1 MAITENPRTGDF
13 ILSMAN
19 GTLSLENAILESGED
34 LKAGTVLGAG
44 TSGKYVQLD
53 PESETANTALGV
65 LYDNV
70 DASGGD
76 VTCVVLKR
84 QAEVKAD
91 GLIWP
96 TGISSNDKTAAIQ
109 SLNSLGV
116 FVR

>member
-19 GTLSLENAILESGED
+19 GTLSLENAILESGQN
-34 LKAGTVLGAG
+34 LNAGTVLGAG
-44 TSGKYVQLD
+44 TSDKFVQLD
-53 PESETANTALGV
+53 PASETAGTAIGV

-70 DASGGD
+70 DATDGD
-76 VTCVVLKR
+76 KTCVVLKR

-96 TGISSNDKTAAIQ
+96 VGISTNDKTAAIL
-109 SLNSLGV
+109 SLESLGV

>member
-19 GTLSLENAILESGED
+19 GTLSLENAILESGEN

-44 TSGKYVQLD
+44 TSSKFVQLD
-53 PESETANTALGV
+53 PASETAGTAIGV
-65 LYDNV
+65 LFDNV
-70 DASGGD
+70 DASD
-76 VTCVVLKR
+76 ADQTCVVLRR

-96 TGISSNDKTAAIQ
+96 AGISTNDKAAAIQ

>member
-1 MAITENPRTGDF
+1 MAITENPRVGDF

-19 GTLSLENAILESGED
+19 GTLSLENTLLKSGEN
-34 LKAGTVLGAG
+34 LKAGTVLGDGGGG
-44 TSGKYVQLD
+44 TFVQLD
-53 PESETANTALGV
+53 PESETANAALGI
-65 LYDNV
+65 LFDNV
-70 DASGGD
+70 DASGGN
-76 VTCVVLKR
+76 TPCVVLRR

-96 TGISSNDKTAAIQ
+96 AGIESADKTAAIQ